1 MVYKTAKKAL
11 FVAGLAFCASTTA
24 VAEGM
29 TGASASMLANTC
41 AGCHGT
47 NGASVGPAAP
57 TIGGMS
63 EDYFIDVMERFA
75 SGEVPSTIMGRIA
88 NGYSGEEI
96 EKMAGF
102 YAEQE
107 FVPAKQEYDAGQ
119 AKTGAKLHEMYCEK
133 CHEDGGTLDDGTS
146 RLAGQ
151 WKTYL
156 EWTMA
161 DITAQHREVGRKM
174 WRKVEDMMNK
184 QGEESISEVINY
196 YASQQ

>member
-1 MVYKTAKKAL
+1 MVYKKAKKAL

-41 AGCHGT
+41 SGCHGT

-57 TIGGMS
+57 TIGGLS

-75 SGEVPSTIMGRIA
+75 SGDVPSTIMGRIA
-88 NGYSGEEI
+88 NGYSGDEI

-102 YAEQE
+102 FAEQE
-107 FVPAKQEYDAGQ
+107 FVPAKQEFDAGM
-119 AKTGAKLHEMYCEK
+119 AESGAKLHDMYCEK
-133 CHEDGGTLDDGTS
+133 CHEEGGQLDDGTS

-151 WKTYL
+151 WVNYL

-161 DITAQHREVGRKM
+161 DITAQHREVSKKM
-174 WRKVEDMMNK
+174 WRAVEKMINK
-184 QGEESISEVINY
+184 QGDESIAQVIHY